1 MLYYRYRKK
10 ERKYYEKDESGI
22 RNKTRTKA
30 TTISIYRR

>member
-22 RNKTRTKA
+22 RNKKKEMDQRLK
-30 TTISIYRR
+30 